1 MGEIDMLEGL
11 EAKGIVLS
19 TYNRYVDDITD
30 LMPDC
35 LLSPC
40 HEPALKARGINAFRA
55 HSWYLWKR
63 SHNSKSFEGPV
74 LNSIGPIFVLL
85 L

>member
-1 MGEIDMLEGL
+1 MVWKSLTSVGTYSDRVFSTASPRDIITVFDASGGRAREG
-11 EAKGIVLS
+11 G
-19 TYNRYVDDITD
+19 
-30 LMPDC
+30 
-35 LLSPC
+35 
-40 HEPALKARGINAFRA
+40 RGM
-55 HSWYLWKR
+55 S